1 MGKDKIYE
9 NYRIM
14 SLDGSVIYKSERAK
28 EKDDKLT
35 AVKGM
40 QLYKEKF
47 GGVLFKNLDTDK
59 LETLIRDYEKENSEE
74 FLVGDYLRAIVNV
87 SFKHTV
93 KEFEPNGGVYI
104 RLGYSETDADIEDGV
119 CVREIDGVKT
129 LIAIDVWT
137 RVEHPIDSEL
147 LGKCF
152 TYDALRKTYTVVKKH
167 MTTVANLK
175 QIRESLYRD
184 GFYID
189 NVHYVRYKRSAGA
202 SRER

>member
-14 SLDGSVIYKSERAK
+14 SLDGSVIYKSERANSK
-28 EKDDKLT
+28 ADKLT
-35 AVKGM
+35 AVKGN
-40 QLYKEKF
+40 QLDKEKF

-59 LETLIRDYEKENSEE
+59 LETLICDYEKKNSEE

-119 CVREIDGVKT
+119 CIREIDGVKT
-129 LIAIDVWT
+129 LIAIDVWR
-137 RVEHPIDSEL
+137 RVEHPIDPEL

-152 TYDALRKTYTVVKKH
+152 AYDSLRKTYTVVKNH
-167 MTTVANLK
+167 MPTVANLM
-175 QIRESLYRD
+175 QIRESL
-184 GFYID
+184 
-189 NVHYVRYKRSAGA
+189 
-202 SRER
+202 